1 MLTFDS
7 SQSGPAVPRLRLEP
21 RTAAPAIEDCY
32 RNLAAAVLLQAKRDL
47 AEPGY
52 RNNAARWLRSAGA
65 RHYAELLGIEPN
77 AVTNLLRSRGAR

>member
-1 MLTFDS
+1 MLTFDL
-7 SQSGPAVPRLRLEP
+7 SQSGPTSSCLRLEP
-21 RTAAPAIEDCY
+21 RISAPAIEDCY

-52 RNNAARWLRSAGA
+52 RNNAAHWLRSDSA

-77 AVTNLLRSRGAR
+77 AVANLLCSRGAG

>member
-1 MLTFDS
+1 MLTLDS
-7 SQSGPAVPRLRLEP
+7 PQDSPAASCLRLEP
-21 RTAAPAIEDCY
+21 RISAPAIEDCY

-52 RNNAARWLRSAGA
+52 RNNAAHWLRSDSA

-77 AVTNLLRSRGAR
+77 AVANLLCSRGAG